1 MMFFTKDGAYGERT
15 PETDEEYAGTD
26 RGWMAI
32 PVSHWT
38 PEMLQ
43 RIADVDDEV
52 RYKVATDFSIG
63 VHKMNAVKMACYT
76 CGLAIEQLNEGA
88 LIEGWNKDH
97 RLMLSID
104 E

>member
-32 PVSHWT
+32 PTWHWT

-52 RYKVATDFSIG
+52 RYAVAQDFSMGI
-63 VHKMNAVKMACYT
+63 HKMNAVKMVCYT
-76 CGLAIEQLNEGA
+76 CGLAMEQLNESA
-88 LIEGWNKDH
+88 LMEGWNKEYE
-97 RLMLSID
+97 LSLSID

>member
-15 PETDEEYAGTD
+15 PETDEEYSGKG

-38 PEMLQ
+38 AEMLQ

-63 VHKMNAVKMACYT
+63 VHKMNAVLMTCTT

-88 LIEGWNKDH
+88 LIEGWN
-97 RLMLSID
+97 REYEMSLSID